1 MDKEQLSA
9 VETTAAAQK
18 KEATA
23 QSDNNNIMAAG
34 LERLKT
40 FCRQG
45 KEFIAERGE
54 KLKNFTASCVERM
67 KATSYQLKYSVLA
80 VLIAGLLITAGSVY
94 AYYDSFTY
102 VVYLDGEE
110 IGYVASETVIP
121 EYASAWQQ
129 QQSQKLGVELV
140 TEQELQIVHEQRKG
154 ITEDEEA
161 VKQQLREQLNFGVY
175 AYMVMINDRPVLPVA
190 TTAEYHQVIE
200 KLKDTYACSQENAVI
215 KAVVLNDKVEARLTL
230 VEPAE
235 IYSVSDAVEILC
247 YGSDKRQ
254 TYLVSRGDSLWSIAA
269 KNDLTVTEIRHANPE
284 LAESDRL
291 MPGDSLNL
299 VVSEPLVSVQ
309 VTQEVVETEAIDF
322 ETKTQKDSSMYKGTS
337 KVLQNGKKGK
347 REITYR
353 VTLENGK
360 QLQKEVIAEKVL
372 AEPTEKIVA
381 QGTKAVPVPPAVGG
395 GGSGTGRFL
404 WPVAGRGTITSR
416 YGYRWG
422 RFHRGLDIGTPTGTA
437 ILAADSGT
445 VTQSGWS
452 GAYGILVTI
461 NHGNGFVTKY
471 AHNSATL
478 VSVGQ
483 HVQKGQQIARS
494 GSTGNSTGPHL
505 HFEVIKNGSNVN
517 PLSYL

>member
-1 MDKEQLSA
+1 MENKQTDANENKITADSEKDERSYQQGKNSWAGMRHQLK
-9 VETTAAAQK
+9 T
-18 KEATA
+18 
-23 QSDNNNIMAAG
+23 MAASC
-34 LERLKT
+34 LTRLK
-40 FCRQG
+40 R
-45 KEFIAERGE
+45 
-54 KLKNFTASCVERM
+54 
-67 KATSYQLKYSVLA
+67 TSSQVKYSALVVLVFA
-80 VLIAGLLITAGSVY
+80 LLVTAGSVS

-102 VVYLDGEE
+102 VVYLDDQE

-121 EYASAWQQ
+121 EFAAAWQQ
-129 QQSQKLGVELV
+129 EQSEALGMELV
-140 TEQELQIVHEQRKG
+140 TEQKLKVVHEQRKG
-154 ITEDEEA
+154 ISEDEEA
-161 VKQQLREQLNFGVY
+161 VKTQLREQLDFAVY
-175 AYMVMINDRPVLPVA
+175 AYMLMINDKPALAVA
-190 TTAEYHQVIE
+190 TTAEYNQIIE
-200 KLKDTYACSQENAVI
+200 QLKDTYVCEQKNAVV
-215 KAVVLNDKVEARLTL
+215 KNVVLNDKVEARLTL
-230 VEPAE
+230 VEPDE
-235 IYSVSDAVEILC
+235 IYSVSKAVEILC
-247 YGSDKRQ
+247 YGTNKRQ

-269 KNDLTVTEIRHANPE
+269 HNELSVTDIRHANPQ
-284 LAESDRL
+284 LAESDSL

-309 VTQEVVETEAIDF
+309 VTQDVVETEAIAF
-322 ETKTQKDSSMYKGTS
+322 ETKTEKDNSMYKGTS

-347 REITYR
+347 KEITYS

-360 QLQKEVIAEKVL
+360 QIAKEVIGEKVL
-372 AEPTEKIVA
+372 SKPTEKIVA
-381 QGTKAVPVPPAVGG
+381 QGTKAVPVPSAVSGAR
-395 GGSGTGRFL
+395 GTGLFL

-416 YGYRWG
+416 YGYRG
-422 RFHRGLDIGTPTGTA
+422 RGFHRGLDIGTPTGTA

-461 NHGNGFVTKY
+461 NHGNGYVTKY